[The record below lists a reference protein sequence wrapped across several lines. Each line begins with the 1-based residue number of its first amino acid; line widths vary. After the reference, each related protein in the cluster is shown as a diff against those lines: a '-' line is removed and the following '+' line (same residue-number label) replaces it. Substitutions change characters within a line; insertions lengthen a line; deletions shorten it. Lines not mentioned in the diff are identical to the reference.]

1 MRKLSKKL
9 VAACMTAAMMLTMVP
24 AAFAAEPTAT
34 TEGLTQVDGV
44 YQIEDGADLV
54 AFAALVNGGDTDANA
69 ILVNNID
76 LTNLTYTPI
85 GTSYS
90 NPYSGTF
97 DGNDKT
103 ISNVTITG
111 SDASD
116 SQIWAGIFACVSG
129 TVKDFTLDNVDINN
143 TSTASSGTDSDQAA
157 SGTAVAALIGGT
169 VENVDALSTCSVNG
183 IYRTGGIVGSSKDVG
198 AEITD
203 CVNAAPVT
211 GTGNYTGG
219 IVGAA
224 HNVWGLTWDMGTTIS
239 GCTNTAAVT
248 GTSEV
253 GGIAGY
259 ADRAIVEDCTNEG
272 TVTGT
277 GNYGT
282 GGIVGCDIFNRYY
295 SIFAPDLG
303 STIENCVNSGS
314 VTAPRAGGILG
325 SFVVAPGDSQ
335 PSRDTYSTINS
346 CTNTGAISSSAT
358 NGKCGA
364 IYGAPISYAQG
375 DADTAVSHMKVS
387 IENCKV
393 GGSVRDV
400 QLTADNYSTYI
411 AGSSLVDAGT
421 GNVFYSESN

>member
-157 SGTAVAALIGGT
+157 SGTAVAVLIGGT

-224 HNVWGLTWDMGTTIS
+224 HNVVGLSWDIGTTIS
-239 GCTNTAAVT
+239 GCTNTAAVN
-248 GTSEV
+248 GISEV

-259 ADRAIVEDCTNEG
+259 ADRAYVERCTNTG

-282 GGIVGCDIFNRYY
+282 GGIIGCDIFNRLW
-295 SIFAPDLG
+295 FLVPNMG
-303 STIENCVNSGS
+303 STIENCANSGS

-335 PSRDTYSTINS
+335 PSSDIYSTIS
-346 CTNTGAISSSAT
+346 GCTNTGAISASTT

-375 DADTAVSHMKVS
+375 DADTVVSHMKVE
-387 IENCKV
+387 IQDCKV
-393 GGSVRDV
+393 GGSVGNV
-400 QLTADNYSTYI
+400 TLTAENYSTYI
-411 AGSSLVDAGT
+411 AGSSLVDADT
-421 GNVFYSESN
+421 GNVFYEETN

>member
-1 MRKLSKKL
+1 MNRTKRKWL
-9 VAACMTAAMMLTMVP
+9 AAILTAAMSLTMVP
-24 AAFAAEPTAT
+24 AAFASEPTAT

-54 AFAALVNGGDTDANA
+54 AFAALVNGGDTDVNA

-76 LTNLTYTPI
+76 LSNLTYTPI

-103 ISNVTITG
+103 ISNVTIAG

-143 TSTASSGTDSDQAA
+143 TSTASGGDAEQAA
-157 SGTAVAALIGGT
+157 SGTAVAVLIGGT
-169 VENVDALSTCSVNG
+169 VENVDALSSCSVNG
-183 IYRTGGIVGSSKDVG
+183 VYRTGGIVGSSREVG
-198 AEITD
+198 AEITA

-224 HNVWGLTWDMGTTIS
+224 HNVWGGEWDTGTTIS
-239 GCTNTAAVT
+239 GCTNTAAVN

-259 ADRAIVEDCTNEG
+259 VDRAYVESCTNTG

-295 SIFAPDLG
+295 LIFAPGMG
-303 STIENCVNSGS
+303 STIENCANSGN

-335 PSRDTYSTINS
+335 ASRDIYSTIS
-346 CTNTGAISSSAT
+346 GCTNTGVISASTT

-387 IENCKV
+387 IENCQV
-393 GGSVRDV
+393 GGSVGNV
-400 QLTADNYSTYI
+400 ALTADNYMSYI
-411 AGSSLVDAGT
+411 AGSSLVDADN
-421 GNVFYSESN
+421 GNVFYSEVN